1 MSNSWFIIANPTA
14 GNGDFSK
21 KWEEIQQLLRNKK
34 IDFSFAFTQFSK
46 HEIEL
51 VQNAIQKSFRNI
63 ISIGGDG
70 TLHNVVNG
78 IMTAKICKNF

>member
-1 MSNSWFIIANPTA
+1 MSKSWFIIANPIA
-14 GNGDFSK
+14 GNRNFSK
-21 KWEEIQQLLRNKK
+21 QWKEIQQLLNNKNL
-34 IDFSFAFTQFSK
+34 DYSFAFTQFSK

-51 VQNAIQKSFRNI
+51 VDTAIQQGFRNI

-78 IMTAKICKNF
+78 IIFLKPC